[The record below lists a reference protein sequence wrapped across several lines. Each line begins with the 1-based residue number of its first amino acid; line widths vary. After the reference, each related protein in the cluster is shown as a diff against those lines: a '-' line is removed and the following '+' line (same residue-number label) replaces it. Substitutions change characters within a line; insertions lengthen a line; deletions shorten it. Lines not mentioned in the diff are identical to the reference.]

1 MKILFLIFS
10 FNTGGIERLLIDL
23 CNEMS
28 KRGLDVT
35 LCVINNDYKEYL
47 FHEFVPEVHIIRL
60 ERPMGSRSKLSY
72 MARLARII
80 RQGHYDILHCQGLN
94 CVIFSI
100 LAKLCFPHVKILNT
114 VHDVNNFPSYSR
126 VQVFLHNLLCSHI
139 IAISTAVKQEILARG
154 TKPQMV
160 TTIYNAIDTKRFC
173 LCSHP
178 HMTSNQ
184 LQCLSSDM
192 VITIGNVARIMP
204 EKKGQMVLLEAINIL
219 KDSYP
224 SIRCLFAGPV
234 ALHHEDQME
243 ELQHYVI
250 THHLEDQVVF
260 LGNVEDIPQFLS
272 QLDVFVL
279 PSFYEGFGIALIEA
293 LATGIPCVASRLD
306 GPEEI
311 MESAD
316 MGLLFSPGNAVEL
329 SDSISAII
337 QNYSAYRPS
346 LIAEHIQGKY
356 SIENMVT
363 YQTEIYLKCLK
374 KDCHKK

>member
-1 MKILFLIFS
+1 M
-10 FNTGGIERLLIDL
+10 
-23 CNEMS
+23 
-28 KRGLDVT
+28 
-35 LCVINNDYKEYL
+35 
-47 FHEFVPEVHIIRL
+47 
-60 ERPMGSRSKLSY
+60 
-72 MARLARII
+72 
-80 RQGHYDILHCQGLN
+80 
-94 CVIFSI
+94 
-100 LAKLCFPHVKILNT
+100 
-114 VHDVNNFPSYSR
+114 
-126 VQVFLHNLLCSHI
+126 
-139 IAISTAVKQEILARG
+139 KQEILARG

-279 PSFYEGFGIALIEA
+279 
-293 LATGIPCVASRLD
+293 LAGRKRRTLRRKEWQDAGY
-306 GPEEI
+306 
-311 MESAD
+311 
-316 MGLLFSPGNAVEL
+316 L
-329 SDSISAII
+329 S
-337 QNYSAYRPS
+337 
-346 LIAEHIQGKY
+346 
-356 SIENMVT
+356 
-363 YQTEIYLKCLK
+363 
-374 KDCHKK
+374 